1 MSASNKTPRLRRIIV
16 HLYVNSGSTDPE
28 TFLAC
33 LVLKREVV
41 LIFEISVTHIQQPA
55 WHNI

>member
-16 HLYVNSGSTDPE
+16 HLYSGSIDPE

-33 LVLKREVV
+33 LVLKREV
-41 LIFEISVTHIQQPA
+41 L
-55 WHNI
+55 

>member
-55 WHNI
+55 WH